1 MAQLSQ
7 RLRDAADKQD
17 WRALAG
23 ADQNVVTLLSGAG
36 RDDAMSLPER
46 EALQDLKLAHQQ
58 ARLHCISAI
67 DLLSQQM
74 AELQANREGW
84 LAYALHNNQDNPEA

>member
-36 RDDAMSLPER
+36 RDDVLSLSER
-46 EALQDLKLAHQQ
+46 EALQDLESAHQL
-58 ARLHCISAI
+58 ARLQCASAI
-67 DLLSQQM
+67 DLLSQRM
-74 AELQANREGW
+74 VELQANREGW

>member
-23 ADQNVVTLLSGAG
+23 ADQDVATLLSGAG

-46 EALQDLKLAHQQ
+46 EALQDLESAHQL
-58 ARLHCISAI
+58 ARLQCASAI
-67 DLLSQQM
+67 DLLSQRM
-74 AELQANREGW
+74 VELQANREGW